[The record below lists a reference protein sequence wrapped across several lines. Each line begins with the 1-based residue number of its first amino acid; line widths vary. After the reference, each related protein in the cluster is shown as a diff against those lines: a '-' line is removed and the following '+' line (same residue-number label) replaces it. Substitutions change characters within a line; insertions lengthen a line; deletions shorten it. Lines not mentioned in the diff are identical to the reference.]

1 MNILFYNCYDV
12 SPQKGGTERITDT
25 IAVELRKRGH
35 TVFLAYECNIDS
47 KLKRTKFDGRIKI
60 DRLSNHENLLK
71 LYDFIKL
78 NKIEIVVIQGLLDK
92 AFPIKNISTKLNVRI
107 VFVHHF
113 NPGAEETFMS
123 YHYIINNI
131 RNGGESK
138 FRGVLKL
145 LLFPALKLRYIK
157 KLHDNYKRTYEA
169 ADKTVLLSKGFVSDF
184 AQYARI
190 NETSKFYVIHN
201 ALSFSNY
208 FDILDYCEKQKEII
222 IVSRLEERQ
231 KRISLALLIWS
242 QIENRPEFNDWT
254 LRIIGSGSDG
264 HKYINFVNRN
274 HLERVVFEGRQDPEP
289 YYKRASIFMMTSS
302 FEGWGLTITEAQQNG
317 VVPIVFNSYASASD
331 IITDGYNGFLVSNND
346 MNLYMCRLVS
356 LMSDYNLRYQ
366 MARNCVER
374 SKRFDKNAI
383 CDDWVQLFKQ
393 LI

>member
-1 MNILFYNCYDV
+1 MNILFYNCFDV

-25 IAVELRKRGH
+25 ISTGLRKRGH
-35 TVFLAYECNIDS
+35 TVFLAYDRDIDLT
-47 KLKRTKFDGRIKI
+47 LKRTAFDGKIKI
-60 DRLSNHENLLK
+60 GRLSKHENLQK
-71 LYDFIKL
+71 LHDFIKL
-78 NKIEIVVIQGLLDK
+78 NKIEIIVIQGLFGK
-92 AFPIKNISTKLNVRI
+92 AFPIKNISKKLNVHI

-123 YHYIINNI
+123 CHSIINNI

-138 FRGVLKL
+138 VRGILKL
-145 LLFPALKLRYIK
+145 LLFPALRLRYIK

-169 ADKTVLLSKGFVSDF
+169 SDKTVLLSKGFVDDF
-184 AQYARI
+184 AKYARI

-201 ALSFSNY
+201 ALSFSSY
-208 FDILDYCEKQKEII
+208 FDILDYGEKQKEII

-231 KRISLALLIWS
+231 KRISLALQIWS
-242 QIENRPEFNDWT
+242 LIENRPEFNDWI

-264 HKYINFVNRN
+264 QKYINFMNRS

-302 FEGWGLTITEAQQNG
+302 FEGWGLTLTEAQQNG
-317 VVPIVFNSYASASD
+317 VVPIAFNSYASASD

-356 LMSDYNLRYQ
+356 LMSDYNLRSQ
-366 MARNCVER
+366 MARNCVES

-383 CDDWVQLFKQ
+383 CDDWVQFFKQ